1 MVNSTGTSVLC
12 FSDSE
17 LAKEPV
23 AMLALE
29 DEFIGDGGYIKLVH
43 LVLVDGQ
50 DHVWFKLVHLLLV
63 DGQDHGVV
71 QACPPPPCR
80 WTGSWCGSSLS
91 TFSL

>member
-1 MVNSTGTSVLC
+1 MVNSTGTPVLC
-12 FSDSE
+12 FSDPE

-50 DHVWFKLVHLLLV
+50 DH
-63 DGQDHGVV
+63 DVV
-71 QACPPPPCR
+71 QACPPSPCR